1 MGVLTK
7 VFVVLVTV
15 LSVLLVALIVP
26 FVANTENY
34 KQQLEDSRTAKA
46 AAEELATLRQNELNA
61 AQSRDS
67 EMVTVLK
74 SQAQNLSTQI
84 NLLTQQLADSEA
96 KARSESEKLAKFEA
110 DWSRLIATNQQ
121 NTQMTQ
127 ELRAELTE
135 RREKMVDQQ
144 TQMIELADRNNE
156 LESQIEAMT
165 RQVRRVHE
173 QLTQLQEQNADL
185 EQKLAQLPPQWQ
197 QKILSEEVQAAPFI
211 PETPIRG
218 QITKVQQLKDEL
230 FVQVNVGEN
239 DGVITNMKFL
249 VHRGNQF
256 LGTLIITTVDAQ
268 NSAGR
273 MQLTQGQVA
282 VGDSILTGGY

>member
-34 KQQLEDSRTAKA
+34 KQQLDDAKISKA
-46 AAEELATLRQNELNA
+46 AAEEVASLRQNELNA

-74 SQAQNLSTQI
+74 SQAQNLTTQI
-84 NLLTQQLADSEA
+84 NLLTQQLADSET

-121 NTQMTQ
+121 NTQMTK
-127 ELRAELTE
+127 ELRVELKE
-135 RREKMVDQQ
+135 RREKMVNQQ

-156 LESQIEAMT
+156 IESQLEAMT

-185 EQKLAQLPPQWQ
+185 ERKLALLPPQWQ
-197 QKILSEEVQAAPFI
+197 QKILSEEIEAAPFV

-230 FVQVNVGEN
+230 FVQVNVGDN
-239 DGVITNMKFL
+239 DGVAANMKFL

-282 VGDSILTGGY
+282 EGDSILTGGY

>member
-1 MGVLTK
+1 LGVLTK

-34 KQQLEDSRTAKA
+34 KQQLDDAKIAKA
-46 AAEELATLRQNELNA
+46 AAEEVATLRQNELNA

-67 EMVTVLK
+67 EMITVLK
-74 SQAQNLSTQI
+74 SQAQNLTTQI

-121 NTQMTQ
+121 NTQMTK
-127 ELRAELTE
+127 ELRVELTE
-135 RREKMVDQQ
+135 RREKMVTQQ

-156 LESQIEAMT
+156 IESQLEAMT

-185 EQKLAQLPPQWQ
+185 ERKLALLPPQWQ
-197 QKILSEEVQAAPFI
+197 QKILSEEIEAAPFV

-218 QITKVQQLKDEL
+218 QITKIQQLKDEL
-230 FVQVNVGEN
+230 FVQVNVGDN
-239 DGVITNMKFL
+239 DGVTTNMKFL

-273 MQLTQGQVA
+273 MRLTQGQIA
-282 VGDSILTGGY
+282 EGDSILTGGY

>member
-34 KQQLEDSRTAKA
+34 KQQLDDARTAKA

-74 SQAQNLSTQI
+74 SQAQNLATQI
-84 NLLTQQLADSEA
+84 NLLTQQLADSET

-121 NTQMTQ
+121 NTQMTK

-135 RREKMVDQQ
+135 RREKMVNQQ

-156 LESQIEAMT
+156 MESQLEAMT

-197 QKILSEEVQAAPFI
+197 QKILSEEIEAAPFV

-230 FVQVNVGEN
+230 FVQVNVGNN
-239 DGVITNMKFL
+239 DGVTTNMKFL

-273 MQLTQGQVA
+273 MLLTQGQVA
-282 VGDSILTGGY
+282 VGDLILTGGY

>member
-34 KQQLEDSRTAKA
+34 KEQLEDSRTARA
-46 AAEELATLRQNELNA
+46 AVEELATLRQNELNA

-127 ELRAELTE
+127 ELRVELTE
-135 RREKMVDQQ
+135 RREKMVEQQ

-197 QKILSEEVQAAPFI
+197 QKILSEEIEAAPFV

-239 DGVITNMKFL
+239 DGVIANMKFL

-273 MQLTQGQVA
+273 MQLTQGEVA